1 MEKYS
6 ELNNYE
12 NTIFQNSRYIATEVF
27 RRKLI
32 VLNTSFGKEE
42 KLNELN
48 KSTSVK
54 IRITE

>member
-1 MEKYS
+1 MY
-6 ELNNYE
+6 LDE
-12 NTIFQNSRYIATEVF
+12 N
-27 RRKLI
+27 L

-42 KLNELN
+42 KLNELS